1 MLYAAALAL
10 IPAFFGSKNDP
21 LMSLPRYLL
30 VAFPLFVALGTLL
43 KNRLLLT
50 AWVAGSALLS
60 LSLVALFVNWYYV
73 S

>member
-1 MLYAAALAL
+1 
-10 IPAFFGSKNDP
+10 
-21 LMSLPRYLL
+21 MSLPRYLL

-50 AWVAGSALLS
+50 AWVVGSALLS